1 MRLYALAA
9 LLALPLFGLASQS
22 AKADYYCCGGG
33 HKPYDFVTHK
43 FYVATDAVVF
53 GCDGYHCE
61 TNVRLR
67 SDIEIKAR
75 CRNGWCEVRSFP
87 FKNAWVLERCLKRLD
102 YDHEGYPDHSSLPY
116 EPYDVAPE
124 YDRRPY

>member
-22 AKADYYCCGGG
+22 AKADYYCCGERD
-33 HKPYDFVTHK
+33 KPHGFVTHK
-43 FYVATDAVVF
+43 FYVIKDAVVF

-61 TNVRLR
+61 TNIRLQ
-67 SDIEIKAR
+67 SDIKIKAR

-87 FKNAWVLERCLKRLD
+87 FEDAWVLESCLKRLD
-102 YDHEGYPDHSSLPY
+102 YDHAGYPDESDLPY
-116 EPYDVAPE
+116 EPDYDA
-124 YDRRPY
+124 RRGYKRAY